1 MQILTLAIQMTGGVL
16 GAVWSHA
23 TVPPVAG
30 APSRSTPRPPSWG
43 ESMPMTYCEASTC
56 AFEPDAAVLA
66 IDGHSELLDYFISN
80 VSERYSFHKAD
91 LGLWI
96 VNWPSLATPSSV
108 ATATFDSPSTL
119 FSLETATGLLASRKT
134 STYF

>member
-66 IDGHSELLDYFISN
+66 IDGHSELVRKVFLPQSGFGIVDR
-80 VSERYSFHKAD
+80 ELAE
-91 LGLWI
+91 LGHTIQRRHRNL
-96 VNWPSLATPSSV
+96 
-108 ATATFDSPSTL
+108 
-119 FSLETATGLLASRKT
+119 
-134 STYF
+134 